1 MDAWGNGRCSS
12 LVRALGS
19 LCSIPTRIASAKAM
33 AHRTSGFRWAG
44 DLLRTSPPPRVPW
57 KEAPSSLAGWASLVL
72 RTSDPL
78 EKATLTRTAFSRLER
93 DVVAQDEGERL
104 PLGRGT
110 HVERPSRPDRPRL
123 LPMRALPKPSDS
135 PLSPNA
141 HVLHNLAHVE
151 LNAVDLAWDTVA
163 RFAGEGMPW
172 EFYVDFARVADDES
186 RHLRWCLL
194 RMEELGCGY
203 GDVDAHD
210 GLWESAVATKDD
222 LLARLAVVPMVQEA
236 RGLDA
241 GPRLASRLVGYG
253 DNRSAEVVRQI
264 AEEEKDHVRVGVV
277 WFQFLC
283 ERDGIDPKTKW
294 RALVEQH
301 AKGMLK
307 GPYEHKARQAA
318 GLPRDWYEH
327 PLAT

>member
-1 MDAWGNGRCSS
+1 
-12 LVRALGS
+12 
-19 LCSIPTRIASAKAM
+19 M

-44 DLLRTSPPPRVPW
+44 DLLRTSPPPRKEW
-57 KEAPSSLAGWASLVL
+57 KEAPNSLAGWASLVL
-72 RTSDPL
+72 RTSDPM
-78 EKATLTRTAFSRLER
+78 EKASLTRTAFLRLER
-93 DVVAQDEGERL
+93 EQEAQDHGERL
-104 PLGRGT
+104 PMGCET
-110 HVERPSRPDRPRL
+110 HVDRPSRPSRPHL
-123 LPMRALPKPSDS
+123 VPMRALPKPSES
-135 PLSPNA
+135 PLPPNA

-163 RFAGEGMPW
+163 RFASQGMPR

-194 RMEELGCGY
+194 RMEELGCSY

-210 GLWESAVATKDD
+210 GLWESAVSTKDD

-264 AEEEKDHVRVGVV
+264 AEEEKAHVRVGVV
-277 WFQFLC
+277 WFQFIC
-283 ERDGIDPKTKW
+283 EQEGVDPRTKW
-294 RALVEQH
+294 RELVEQH
-301 AKGMLK
+301 AAGMLK
-307 GPYEHKARQAA
+307 GPYEHQARQAA
-318 GLPRDWYEH
+318 GLPRDWYDRSV
-327 PLAT
+327 AA